1 MGSAAPWSRRTT
13 RVAPR
18 SCRPEFSYVR
28 SLPACRS
35 LALDRHSH
43 SSAQLLSRTR
53 GPKRSLDEPASDHD
67 ITGAAGVDVPRFGAA
82 GSRRDARGLRC
93 SAFFAYLYAGGSWGA
108 RCMYGPRAPHP
119 MTAHVCC
126 GLLIRMSV
134 SGRSSNQPQWGA
146 QSELPDAGQGER
158 AFTAARERADVN
170 SV

>member
-119 MTAHVCC
+119 MTCPCLSWFTNSSTGVRTLFESTSMGCAV
-126 GLLIRMSV
+126 GAA
-134 SGRSSNQPQWGA
+134 GRGA
-146 QSELPDAGQGER
+146 GR
-158 AFTAARERADVN
+158 ASFHRRT
-170 SV
+170 